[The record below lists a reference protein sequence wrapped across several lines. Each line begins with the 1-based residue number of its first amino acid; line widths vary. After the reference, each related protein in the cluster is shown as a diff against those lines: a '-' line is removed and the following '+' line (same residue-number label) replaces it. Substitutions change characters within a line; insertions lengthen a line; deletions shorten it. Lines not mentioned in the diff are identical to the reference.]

1 MLAAERKKKILNYL
15 ETHQIGTTKDFCDLT
30 GASLATIRRDLSLLE
45 DEGLLSRTHGGAQI
59 LPHEKPNTS
68 SDIMEESYSQ
78 VFSSIRMSDAQYE
91 YKDAI
96 ARKSIDLI
104 ESGDIL
110 FVGAGFTGSLLCRH
124 LNRSEKKNITVV
136 TTNITGALELGSN
149 TDIKVF
155 LLGGTVHLGSNHIE
169 TLDESIIQNLQ
180 KLYFD
185 KLFFTV
191 DGADLNYGYSIT
203 NRAQL
208 PLYHYLLQNV
218 KDIYIML
225 NEEKF
230 NKRTFTHLCNLDSIP
245 NVITSHDV
253 PEDYLT
259 YYREHGIHVY
269 FS

>member
-1 MLAAERKKKILNYL
+1 MLAAERKKLILDYL
-15 ETHQIGTTKDFCDLT
+15 DEHQIGTTQGFCELT
-30 GASLATIRRDLSLLE
+30 GSSPATIRRDLGLME
-45 DEGLLSRTHGGAQI
+45 DAGLLLRTHGGAQA
-59 LPHEKPNTS
+59 LPATGDAEEAAP
-68 SDIMEESYSQ
+68 MEESYSQ
-78 VFSSIRMSDAQYE
+78 VFSSIRMNDAQYE

-96 ARKSIDLI
+96 ARKAIELID
-104 ESGDIL
+104 SGDIL

-124 LNRSEKKNITVV
+124 LNRSDKKNITVV

-149 TDIKVF
+149 TDIRVF

-191 DGADLNYGYSIT
+191 DGADLDYGYSIT

-230 NKRTFTHLCNLDSIP
+230 NKRTFTHLCDLDSIP
-245 NVITSHDV
+245 NVITNTDI
-253 PEDYLT
+253 PENYIQ
-259 YYREHGIHVY
+259 YYQEHGIQVY
-269 FS
+269 QM

>member
-1 MLAAERKKKILNYL
+1 MLAAQRKKQILNYL
-15 ETHQIGTTKDFCDLT
+15 SEHQIGTTKDFCNLT

-45 DEGLLSRTHGGAQI
+45 DEGLLLRTHGGAQAC
-59 LPHEKPNTS
+59 PVSKEAASAP
-68 SDIMEESYSQ
+68 MEESYSQ
-78 VFSSIRMSDAQYE
+78 VFSSIRMNDAQYE

-96 ARKSIDLI
+96 SRKAIDLI
-104 ESGDIL
+104 DSGDIL

-124 LNRSEKKNITVV
+124 LNRSGKKDITVV

-155 LLGGTVHLGSNHIE
+155 LLGGNVHLGSNHIE

-218 KDIYIML
+218 KDIYILL

-230 NKRTFTHLCNLDSIP
+230 DKRTFTHLCDLDSIP
-245 NVITSHDV
+245 NVITNADI
-253 PEDYLT
+253 PESYVE
-259 YYREHGIHVY
+259 YYRKHDIRVY
-269 FS
+269 QI